1 MSAAPMALGRTPDC
15 YPSPSGLGSRLAD
28 GPPGLDEVCS
38 QRQPFH
44 SQKDNLDKSVSG
56 EATTRPEQGVTWAFK
71 YELALSSSK
80 RVGAWEAKNCARFS
94 ASIRE
99 NQGCADYFD
108 HRQCT
113 YCRCIL
119 PKMGDSGGWRLSR
132 SSVGA
137 QKRILRHGK
146 RTGKVQCVFCR
157 QLR

>member
-80 RVGAWEAKNCARFS
+80 RVGAWEARTAPGFRPRSAKTRAAQIILIIGSVRIAGVFS
-94 ASIRE
+94 PKWETVAVGVFR
-99 NQGCADYFD
+99 D
-108 HRQCT
+108 HR
-113 YCRCIL
+113 
-119 PKMGDSGGWRLSR
+119 
-132 SSVGA
+132 
-137 QKRILRHGK
+137 
-146 RTGKVQCVFCR
+146 
-157 QLR
+157 